1 MTRRLGGSVAA
12 VETIRKRLDMSYQQF
27 SEALGYGASSYGDMV
42 RRGEVSQTTA
52 LAAEALMR
60 RQAPGAENELAF
72 IVRIIKGVPLVTQLD
87 DLQTLVLN
95 DQRYLLVP
103 VEAPRRAVRI
113 ESSDNPRQHVT
124 VNLPAAN
131 GLEV

>member
-1 MTRRLGGSVAA
+1 MTRRLGGSIAA
-12 VETIRKRLDMSYQQF
+12 TETIRKRLDLSMQQF

-60 RQAPGAENELAF
+60 RQAPGAEQELAF
-72 IVRIIKGVPLVTQLD
+72 IVRMVKGVPLVTHLD
-87 DLQTLVLN
+87 DLQTLALN

-103 VEAPRRAVRI
+103 IEAPRR
-113 ESSDNPRQHVT
+113 
-124 VNLPAAN
+124 PAAQAASAQI
-131 GLEV
+131 GDGSDLIGDGRRLLS